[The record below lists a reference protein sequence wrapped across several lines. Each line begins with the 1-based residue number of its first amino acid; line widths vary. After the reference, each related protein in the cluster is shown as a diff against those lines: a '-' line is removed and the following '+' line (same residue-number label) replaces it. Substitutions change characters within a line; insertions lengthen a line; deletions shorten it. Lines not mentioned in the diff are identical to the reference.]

1 MILSIIV
8 AIADNNA
15 IGKDNQ
21 LMWHL
26 SADMKHFKNITT
38 GHAIVMGRNTYNS
51 IGRPLPNRRNIV
63 LSRTL
68 SLADVPGCEVMRGFS
83 ELEAD
88 ASLRDEEVF
97 VIGGGEVYRHL
108 FDRADRLYV
117 THVHTDK
124 EGDAFFPKIEERE
137 WSRLSFEGHAAD
149 EKNDHD
155 YDFIN
160 YERKR

>member
-51 IGRPLPNRRNIV
+51 IGRPLPNRRYK
-63 LSRTL
+63 L
-68 SLADVPGCEVMRGFS
+68 PKGF
-83 ELEAD
+83 A
-88 ASLRDEEVF
+88 
-97 VIGGGEVYRHL
+97 
-108 FDRADRLYV
+108 
-117 THVHTDK
+117 
-124 EGDAFFPKIEERE
+124 
-137 WSRLSFEGHAAD
+137 
-149 EKNDHD
+149 
-155 YDFIN
+155 
-160 YERKR
+160 

>member
-68 SLADVPGCEVMRGFS
+68 SLTDVPGCEVIRDFS
-83 ELEAD
+83 ELETD
-88 ASLRDEEVF
+88 ASLKDEEVF

-124 EGDAFFPKIEERE
+124 EGDTFFPEIAEHD
-137 WSRLSFEGHAAD
+137 WNQLSFESHVAD